1 MTYQEAAINIIK
13 NAIKSAVFIDENA
26 QEPYTNDTPSETQR
40 TIELYNYFKQGNISL
55 SVFKYS
61 HEKYLSSKK
70 YLFDNR
76 DLVLL
81 DWKLQGEE
89 NGGEQSLEILSEIVN
104 NQSQIQFCV
113 IYTDEKE
120 DSVLKN
126 ILSFFSGS
134 SIDEYEKYKN
144 DLSEKEEEIN
154 TEGFLSALNNLNVN
168 RFNRDI
174 IKTIMSSLHKSHNEL
189 IEFIHNTVKGEKA
202 LCSLIRCGI
211 AYGNTIK
218 SENKQPCPSSI
229 DASSNTLCIN
239 NTIISIFN
247 KKDVDPSNLFERFGN
262 AVVGYNWGIMH
273 LMGLELQCIQ
283 KRKGSYINAD
293 ILKVTRKALGYH
305 KSVKED
311 EFETFLKDVMLEQEA
326 LNLRDEKLTLVD
338 AIDNEQ
344 YDASLKEEYLSMNV
358 FYDSAH
364 LNTEKALSFGD
375 VFKSENRYYICI
387 TALCDCVRP
396 DKRNNMFYFAE
407 GKEESIQKGMKIGD
421 SGFVSFIFDNDYKC
435 IKWNDRDKED
445 MPTYIIPESYLVSD
459 NMIRENKLNVKR
471 ISRQEEKWVLQD
483 TTFEYITTI
492 KQNYAQRIAN
502 HAFTHPVR
510 VGVDFIK
517 FVENN

>member
-1 MTYQEAAINIIK
+1 MTYQEAAKKIIK
-13 NAIKSAVFIDENA
+13 DAIKSAIFIDENA
-26 QEPYTNDTPSETQR
+26 QEPYTNDTLSEAQR
-40 TIELYNYFKQGNISL
+40 TIELYNHFKQENISL
-55 SVFKYS
+55 SVFRYS

-126 ILSFFSGS
+126 ILSFFSDTN
-134 SIDEYEKYKN
+134 IDEYEQYRM
-144 DLSEKEEEIN
+144 DLSEKEEEIKAN
-154 TEGFLSALNNLNVN
+154 GFLSALNDLNLC
-168 RFNRDI
+168 RFNRD
-174 IKTIMSSLHKSHNEL
+174 KTKSILRDLYQTHKEL
-189 IEFIHNTVKGEKA
+189 ICFIHNTINEDKPI
-202 LCSLIRCGI
+202 CSLIKCGI

-218 SENKQPCPSSI
+218 SEGKQPCPSSI
-229 DASSNTLCIN
+229 DAVSNTLCIN

-262 AVVGYNWGIMH
+262 AVVSYNWGIIH
-273 LMGLELQCIQ
+273 LIGLELKCIQ

-293 ILKVTRKALGYH
+293 ILKVTKKALGYH

-311 EFETFLKDVMLEQEA
+311 EFDSFLKDVMLEQEA

-338 AIDNEQ
+338 AIDKES
-344 YDASLKEEYLSMNV
+344 YDDKLKDEYTSMNV
-358 FYDSAH
+358 FYNSASIH
-364 LNTEKALSFGD
+364 KDKALSFGD
-375 VFKSENRYYICI
+375 VFRCNNDYYICI
-387 TALCDCVRP
+387 TALCDCIRP
-396 DKRNNMFYFAE
+396 FKRDNRFYFAK
-407 GKEESIQKGMKIGD
+407 GSAKSISEGMKIGD
-421 SGFVSFIFDNDYKC
+421 SGFVSFIFDNEYKC
-435 IKWNDRDKED
+435 VKWNDHETPDE
-445 MPTYIIPESYLVSD
+445 PTYIIPESYLVPD
-459 NMIRENKLNVKR
+459 NIVKNKQLNVQKA
-471 ISRQEEKWVLQD
+471 IQQDNKWMLQQLS
-483 TTFEYITTI
+483 FEYITTI

-510 VGVDFIK
+510 VGVDFIGK
-517 FVENN
+517 RSD